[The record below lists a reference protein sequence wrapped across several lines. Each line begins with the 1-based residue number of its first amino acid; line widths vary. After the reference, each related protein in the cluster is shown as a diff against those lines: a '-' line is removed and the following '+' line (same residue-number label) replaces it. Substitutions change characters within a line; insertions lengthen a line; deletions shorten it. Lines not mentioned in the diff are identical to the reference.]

1 MYHISFLRQLWPDEP
16 IWMTVDCKSAYR
28 RIHLKAATAMKSCT
42 SIDDLLLVALRM
54 TFGGAPNPS
63 QWSDVSEMI
72 TDLAND
78 LVRRDDWDPSVY
90 HSPHQHLLDTEGAVD
105 NDKGSVDKMSVFGK
119 ADYFAVNYPPYDDLP
134 RFDCYL
140 DDIFGAFNPR
150 DAEKSAA
157 AIPLALHLVGR
168 PCDPE
173 VKETFPRDDILA
185 IPKFLAEAKPSER
198 KMILGW
204 IVDTRRFVVALP
216 HDKHMSWTQAVDR
229 MLTHRHA
236 FVTTRDLETTLG
248 RFSHAAYVI
257 PYARHF
263 MGRLYKACER
273 SKQAGKA
280 RLTKPQLDDL
290 ILWKAFLQKASRG
303 ISINRLVCRW
313 PTRIVRVDAC
323 PQGIGGYCLKSGL
336 AWRYQLPE
344 HLLGRATLNT
354 LEFLAAFVG
363 MIVEFHEGAAWTD
376 EDVLLSQETAPQQR
390 DGLLSRTS
398 TTILALLRKIPRTNR
413 RSREGAFL
421 QGLGR
426 EAKAETFAC
435 FAAALRDGRLR
446 SRQPQEAGN
455 GPLSG
460 SIRATLDGVAQAF
473 RLNKFESPI
482 HDAAGRLD
490 PLLALQLKRY
500 ADEDPGP
507 TPQQALPLEVI
518 RKVRSWARNETDI
531 AIGQL
536 VVVAFFFAM
545 RSCEYSDVGSRRTTS
560 VIRVD
565 DVRFRQK
572 GQDLQTTDRGQLE
585 NADTVSITFRRQKNG
600 DKGATVTQHRND
612 RQGQTDICPVRV
624 LADLTTRVRS
634 YDCHSRTNPKIN
646 AVRTQDSDEP
656 QHISSKSILRQL
668 RMATTLAGEERLG
681 LQASGIGTHSIRSGA
696 AMAMHLA
703 GVPSETIQMVGRWRS
718 QTFMRYLRIQV
729 PDSTLG
735 VAARMTSRQSFY
747 TIAPD
752 SADERQPENGGNQV
766 DSQSR
771 DGPPLDNYHG
781 TDTARRT
788 RERDKTIR
796 TRFRCHLFISTS
808 LTSTKEKRE

>member
-1 MYHISFLRQLWPDEP
+1 M
-16 IWMTVDCKSAYR
+16 
-28 RIHLKAATAMKSCT
+28 
-42 SIDDLLLVALRM
+42 
-54 TFGGAPNPS
+54 
-63 QWSDVSEMI
+63 
-72 TDLAND
+72 
-78 LVRRDDWDPSVY
+78 
-90 HSPHQHLLDTEGAVD
+90 
-105 NDKGSVDKMSVFGK
+105 
-119 ADYFAVNYPPYDDLP
+119 
-134 RFDCYL
+134 
-140 DDIFGAFNPR
+140 
-150 DAEKSAA
+150 
-157 AIPLALHLVGR
+157 
-168 PCDPE
+168 
-173 VKETFPRDDILA
+173 
-185 IPKFLAEAKPSER
+185 
-198 KMILGW
+198 
-204 IVDTRRFVVALP
+204 
-216 HDKHMSWTQAVDR
+216 
-229 MLTHRHA
+229 
-236 FVTTRDLETTLG
+236 
-248 RFSHAAYVI
+248 
-257 PYARHF
+257 
-263 MGRLYKACER
+263 
-273 SKQAGKA
+273 
-280 RLTKPQLDDL
+280 
-290 ILWKAFLQKASRG
+290 
-303 ISINRLVCRW
+303 
-313 PTRIVRVDAC
+313 
-323 PQGIGGYCLKSGL
+323 
-336 AWRYQLPE
+336 
-344 HLLGRATLNT
+344 
-354 LEFLAAFVG
+354 
-363 MIVEFHEGAAWTD
+363 
-376 EDVLLSQETAPQQR
+376 
-390 DGLLSRTS
+390 
-398 TTILALLRKIPRTNR
+398 
-413 RSREGAFL
+413 
-421 QGLGR
+421 
-426 EAKAETFAC
+426 
-435 FAAALRDGRLR
+435 
-446 SRQPQEAGN
+446 
-455 GPLSG
+455 
-460 SIRATLDGVAQAF
+460 AQTF

-585 NADTVSITFRRQKNG
+585 NADTVTITFRRQKNG

-612 RQGQTDICPVRV
+612 RQGQTDICPVRA

-656 QHISSKSILRQL
+656 QHISSKAILRQL

-681 LQASGIGTHSIRSGA
+681 LRASSIGTHSIRSGA

-747 TIAPD
+747 TIATD

-788 RERDKTIR
+788 RRERQNY
-796 TRFRCHLFISTS
+796 
-808 LTSTKEKRE
+808 

>member
-1 MYHISFLRQLWPDEP
+1 
-16 IWMTVDCKSAYR
+16 
-28 RIHLKAATAMKSCT
+28 
-42 SIDDLLLVALRM
+42 
-54 TFGGAPNPS
+54 
-63 QWSDVSEMI
+63 
-72 TDLAND
+72 
-78 LVRRDDWDPSVY
+78 
-90 HSPHQHLLDTEGAVD
+90 
-105 NDKGSVDKMSVFGK
+105 
-119 ADYFAVNYPPYDDLP
+119 
-134 RFDCYL
+134 
-140 DDIFGAFNPR
+140 
-150 DAEKSAA
+150 
-157 AIPLALHLVGR
+157 
-168 PCDPE
+168 
-173 VKETFPRDDILA
+173 
-185 IPKFLAEAKPSER
+185 
-198 KMILGW
+198 MILGW

-390 DGLLSRTS
+390 DGLLMVPREREQGGGH
-398 TTILALLRKIPRTNR
+398 ALPRF
-413 RSREGAFL
+413 RSRRRGTDRLDHEKLLTVCSTELQDHPFAASPYFADWRLAAAAAQNAALADSTRAKRDSSWRCYERFLGRIDGVGREPFL

-668 RMATTLAGEERLG
+668 RMATTRRGGEAWPPGEWHR
-681 LQASGIGTHSIRSGA
+681 HSLIRSGA

-703 GVPSETIQMVGRWRS
+703 GVPSETIQMVGRWR
-718 QTFMRYLRIQV
+718 
-729 PDSTLG
+729 PDVHEIPPNSSAGLDTRSSRTHDESTIFLHDRPRFCG
-735 VAARMTSRQSFY
+735 RTTTGKWRKPGRL
-747 TIAPD
+747 TI
-752 SADERQPENGGNQV
+752 
-766 DSQSR
+766 
-771 DGPPLDNYHG
+771 
-781 TDTARRT
+781 ARRT
-788 RERDKTIR
+788 PAR
-796 TRFRCHLFISTS
+796 
-808 LTSTKEKRE
+808 

>member
-1 MYHISFLRQLWPDEP
+1 M
-16 IWMTVDCKSAYR
+16 
-28 RIHLKAATAMKSCT
+28 
-42 SIDDLLLVALRM
+42 
-54 TFGGAPNPS
+54 
-63 QWSDVSEMI
+63 
-72 TDLAND
+72 
-78 LVRRDDWDPSVY
+78 
-90 HSPHQHLLDTEGAVD
+90 
-105 NDKGSVDKMSVFGK
+105 
-119 ADYFAVNYPPYDDLP
+119 
-134 RFDCYL
+134 
-140 DDIFGAFNPR
+140 
-150 DAEKSAA
+150 
-157 AIPLALHLVGR
+157 
-168 PCDPE
+168 
-173 VKETFPRDDILA
+173 
-185 IPKFLAEAKPSER
+185 
-198 KMILGW
+198 
-204 IVDTRRFVVALP
+204 
-216 HDKHMSWTQAVDR
+216 
-229 MLTHRHA
+229 
-236 FVTTRDLETTLG
+236 
-248 RFSHAAYVI
+248 
-257 PYARHF
+257 
-263 MGRLYKACER
+263 
-273 SKQAGKA
+273 
-280 RLTKPQLDDL
+280 
-290 ILWKAFLQKASRG
+290 
-303 ISINRLVCRW
+303 
-313 PTRIVRVDAC
+313 
-323 PQGIGGYCLKSGL
+323 
-336 AWRYQLPE
+336 
-344 HLLGRATLNT
+344 
-354 LEFLAAFVG
+354 
-363 MIVEFHEGAAWTD
+363 
-376 EDVLLSQETAPQQR
+376 
-390 DGLLSRTS
+390 
-398 TTILALLRKIPRTNR
+398 
-413 RSREGAFL
+413 
-421 QGLGR
+421 
-426 EAKAETFAC
+426 
-435 FAAALRDGRLR
+435 
-446 SRQPQEAGN
+446 
-455 GPLSG
+455 
-460 SIRATLDGVAQAF
+460 AQTF

-585 NADTVSITFRRQKNG
+585 NADTVTITFRRQKNG

-612 RQGQTDICPVRV
+612 RQGQADICPVRA
-624 LADLTTRVRS
+624 LADLTTRVRG
-634 YDCHSRTNPKIN
+634 YDCLSRTNPKIN

-656 QHISSKSILRQL
+656 QYISSKAILRQL
-668 RMATTLAGEERLG
+668 RMATTLAGEKRLG
-681 LQASGIGTHSIRSGA
+681 LQASSIGTHSIRSGA

-788 RERDKTIR
+788 RRERQNY
-796 TRFRCHLFISTS
+796 
-808 LTSTKEKRE
+808 

>member
-1 MYHISFLRQLWPDEP
+1 MVAQTSIDEGNSIEKLRLTHDQSFSPSGVAGRSVNERVDTSQLTEARFGKAFSRLMYHISFLRQLWPDEP
-16 IWMTVDCKSAYR
+16 IWMTKVDCKSAYR

-140 DDIFGAFNPR
+140 DDILGPSTPR
-150 DAEKSAA
+150 RRKERCRD
-157 AIPLALHLVGR
+157 PLALHLVGR

-354 LEFLAAFVG
+354 RVPCCLCGDDRGIPRRGRVDGRRRSAQPLHAVVPREREQGGGHALPRFRSRRRGTDRLDHEKLLTVCSTELQDHPFAASPYFADWRLAAAAAQNAALADSTRAKRDSSWRCYERFLGRIDGVG
-363 MIVEFHEGAAWTD
+363 
-376 EDVLLSQETAPQQR
+376 
-390 DGLLSRTS
+390 
-398 TTILALLRKIPRTNR
+398 
-413 RSREGAFL
+413 REPFL

-536 VVVAFFFAM
+536 VVVAFF
-545 RSCEYSDVGSRRTTS
+545 S
-560 VIRVD
+560 
-565 DVRFRQK
+565 
-572 GQDLQTTDRGQLE
+572 
-585 NADTVSITFRRQKNG
+585 
-600 DKGATVTQHRND
+600 
-612 RQGQTDICPVRV
+612 P
-624 LADLTTRVRS
+624 
-634 YDCHSRTNPKIN
+634 
-646 AVRTQDSDEP
+646 
-656 QHISSKSILRQL
+656 
-668 RMATTLAGEERLG
+668 
-681 LQASGIGTHSIRSGA
+681 
-696 AMAMHLA
+696 
-703 GVPSETIQMVGRWRS
+703 
-718 QTFMRYLRIQV
+718 
-729 PDSTLG
+729 
-735 VAARMTSRQSFY
+735 
-747 TIAPD
+747 
-752 SADERQPENGGNQV
+752 
-766 DSQSR
+766 
-771 DGPPLDNYHG
+771 
-781 TDTARRT
+781 
-788 RERDKTIR
+788 
-796 TRFRCHLFISTS
+796 
-808 LTSTKEKRE
+808 